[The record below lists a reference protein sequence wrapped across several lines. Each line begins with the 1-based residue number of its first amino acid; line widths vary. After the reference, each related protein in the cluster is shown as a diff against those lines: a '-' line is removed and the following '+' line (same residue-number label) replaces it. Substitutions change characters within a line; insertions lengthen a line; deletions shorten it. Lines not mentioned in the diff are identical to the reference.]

1 MLPQHNPRG
10 AAALL
15 LHHPN
20 QGVTSMTSAFD
31 PAVFLD
37 ATTTDANE
45 KRPPLPTEN
54 PADANGLYLAV
65 IGEIKTAT
73 GIIGKGERIGQPWLQ
88 MVVPLRLQL
97 PPQVQALGLSA
108 EFQLTDRPMLDLTPQ
123 GSIDNA
129 KGKNNAQR
137 LYREA
142 TGLNKPGETFA
153 WRQMQGMQVKVKV
166 QHELYNGNVVEKV
179 GGVFPA

>member
-1 MLPQHNPRG
+1 M
-10 AAALL
+10 
-15 LHHPN
+15 
-20 QGVTSMTSAFD
+20 SIFD
-31 PAVFLD
+31 PNTFLD
-37 ATTTDANE
+37 VVQTEVNE
-45 KRPPLPTEN
+45 KRATI
-54 PADANGLYLAV
+54 PADNPDASDGLYFAV
-65 IGEIKTAT
+65 IGEIKTAS
-73 GIIGKGERIGQPWLQ
+73 GIIGKGERTGQPWLQ
-88 MVVPLRLQL
+88 MVVPLKLQL